1 MAEIIKLFITS
12 FGYRYEKQFVYQ
24 NQLLRIELLA
34 KKVFDICFSS
44 VFLILFSPLY
54 LLIALLVK
62 IDSKGASI
70 YKQERIGKNGKVFI
84 IYKFRTMHEN
94 AEKNGPELSQKND
107 NRLTQIGRF
116 LRRTKLDET
125 PQFFN
130 VLKGDMSIIGPRP
143 ERKFYMDKLVKLN
156 ANLIQTLEVKP
167 GISSL
172 GQIKYG
178 YASDIEQMLSRFK
191 YDEYY
196 LNNFS
201 LLLDFKIFFKTIL
214 VVWSGFKKGA

>member
-12 FGYRYEKQFVYQ
+12 FGYRYKKQFVYQ
-24 NQLLRIELLA
+24 NQLLRIELFV
-34 KKVFDICFSS
+34 KNVFDICFSS
-44 VFLILFSPLY
+44 IFLVLFSPLY

-70 YKQERIGKNGKVFI
+70 YKQERIGKNGKAFI

-94 AEKNGPELSQKND
+94 AEKNDPELSQEND
-107 NRLTQIGRF
+107 IRLTRIGRF
-116 LRRTKLDET
+116 LRKSKLDET

-143 ERKFYMDKLVKLN
+143 ERKFYIDKLVKLN
-156 ANLIQTLEVKP
+156 ASFIQTLEVKP

-178 YASDIEQMLSRFK
+178 YASNVEQMLSRFK

-201 LLLDFKIFFKTIL
+201 LLLDFKIFFKTVL
-214 VVWSGFKKGA
+214 VVWSGLKKGA

>member
-1 MAEIIKLFITS
+1 MAEIIKSFIIS
-12 FGYRYEKQFVYQ
+12 FGYRYEKQFVSQ
-24 NQLLRIELLA
+24 NQLLTIKRFV
-34 KKVFDICFSS
+34 KNVFDICFSS
-44 VFLILFSPLY
+44 VFLILFSPFY
-54 LLIALLVK
+54 LIIALLVK
-62 IDSKGASI
+62 IDSKGAAI
-70 YKQERIGKNGKVFI
+70 YKQERIGKNGKAFI

-94 AEKNGPELSQKND
+94 AEKNGPELSQEKD
-107 NRLTQIGRF
+107 NRITRIGHF
-116 LRRTKLDET
+116 LRKTKLDET

-143 ERKFYMDKLVKLN
+143 ERKFYIDKLVKLN
-156 ANLIQTLEVKP
+156 TNFIQTLGVKP

-178 YASDIEQMLSRFK
+178 YASTIEQMLSRFK
-191 YDEYY
+191 YDEFY

-214 VVWSGFKKGA
+214 VVCSGLKKGT